1 MATETL
7 SAGNARFSGLTIP
20 TDVWMTAPA
29 ANDSPFEPLVV
40 SDPAFM
46 AWGLRVALRLRNKA
60 PGASDY
66 AIERAITMDGI
77 PSLEWAEALDFMMTL
92 AQINKRNAEWAVA
105 TRTP

>member
-7 SAGNARFSGLTIP
+7 PAGNARFSGMTILTEG
-20 TDVWMTAPA
+20 WMTSPA
-29 ANDSPFEPLVV
+29 ANNSPFEPLVV

-46 AWGLRVALRLRNKA
+46 AWALRVCLRLRNKS

-92 AQINKRNAEWAVA
+92 AQINKRSAAGAKNRWQ
-105 TRTP
+105 P